1 MSLLPQ
7 SKTPH
12 ATGAPLE
19 VSREG
24 AVATLRFSRPE
35 AMNAIDVPMAQ
46 ALLCL
51 LYTSPSPRD

>member
-46 ALLCL
+46 ALLAAVQA
-51 LYTSPSPRD
+51 SE